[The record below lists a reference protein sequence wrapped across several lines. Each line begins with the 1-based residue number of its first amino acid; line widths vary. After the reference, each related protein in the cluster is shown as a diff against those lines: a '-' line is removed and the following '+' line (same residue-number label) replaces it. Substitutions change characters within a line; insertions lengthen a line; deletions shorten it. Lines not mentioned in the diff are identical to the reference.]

1 MLLKVYLLTSSLY
14 IQYSIIISAQQAL
27 QEQQLMEKMMG
38 QQMPVSLLS
47 QQKRYQPLRFRVVF
61 VVEDCRIK

>member
-1 MLLKVYLLTSSLY
+1 MFLFHL
-14 IQYSIIISAQQAL
+14 AQQAL